1 MINFTYNLASGT
13 WLTPTGTA
21 GTDWTPDLNFGEA
34 PELTITVQGL
44 PLGIALATAW
54 QVAVAKDWQSSTS
67 PMCRTTEDITCTI
80 EGNNATFTFI
90 VDTATERFLKVVD
103 GKGDGVDCSMQI
115 VGISDGT
122 PCCFVTLPWL
132 CRPALDPHG
141 SAGPLPPIPTTNM
154 TEAEVEAIAEQ
165 AAEDIAEQA
174 AQEAVEEAL
183 DDYYD
188 KTATDDLLDGKANLV
203 DGKVPASELPAL
215 DYIPTAEKGAANG
228 VAELDGNGKV
238 PSGQLPLAS
247 GTIDGTYG
255 VVRIFNHTLYGIT
268 IGNSY
273 KDLQIFPPTNADIA
287 NRRYKRPIVAEN
299 LNTAVTAALTD
310 ANHITLTAE
319 QQQTARGVL
328 GIDGT
333 TDIIALTGASGTV
346 EPGKC
351 YSLTMTEDFTL
362 SASSVASG
370 IYGESVLFVTP
381 GSYAF
386 SVASGITLDAEMI
399 AGLRYRL
406 LVSWTPFGVHAEQ
419 TAEWEA

>member
-1 MINFTYNLASGT
+1 MMNLTYNLASGT

-21 GTDWTPDLNFGEA
+21 GTDWTPELNFGEA
-34 PELTITVQGL
+34 PDLTITIQGL
-44 PLGIALATAW
+44 PQGIALATAW
-54 QVAVAKDWQSSTS
+54 QVAVAKDWQSTTS
-67 PMCRTTEDITCTI
+67 PMCRTTDGITCTI
-80 EGNNATFTFI
+80 GDDTAVFSFA
-90 VDTATERFLKVVD
+90 VDTATERFLRVVD
-103 GKGDGVDCSMQI
+103 GKGEGVYCSMQI

-122 PCCFVTLPWL
+122 PCCFVTMPWL

-174 AQEAVEEAL
+174 AQEAVQEAL

-188 KTATDDLLDGKANLV
+188 KTATDDLLDGKADLV
-203 DGKVPASELPAL
+203 DGKVLASELPKAGSSSLGGITVNTAL
-215 DYIPTAEKGAANG
+215 GFIVLNNATYNNAIAVSRPSENEITTRNQYKPI
-228 VAELDGNGKV
+228 V
-238 PSGQLPLAS
+238 PSL
-247 GTIDGTYG
+247 I
-255 VVRIFNHTLYGIT
+255 
-268 IGNSY
+268 
-273 KDLQIFPPTNADIA
+273 NA
-287 NRRYKRPIVAEN
+287 
-299 LNTAVTAALTD
+299 AVIAALTD
-310 ANHITLTAE
+310 ANHITLTAA

-333 TDIIALTGASGTV
+333 TSITTLGGASGTV

-370 IYGESVLFVTP
+370 IYGESVLFVVPNT
-381 GSYAF
+381 YAF

-406 LVSWTPFGVHAEQ
+406 LISWTPFGVHAEQ